1 LGDHCH
7 LAWNKSYPVLS
18 QKEIAAMNQV
28 EIDGKSY
35 FMPSEWNELT
45 KKQVLFISRLFQGQL
60 TMVDFKLRALFD
72 FLSVKPKVIKRIHPE
87 DAYFLCESLDFL
99 FKEVSLT
106 KNLLPVLRTGRRK
119 FLGPSDAMMNCTFGE
134 FTMASSL
141 LDSFLK
147 TKEQKYLDEM
157 VAVFYRPRKWFWFI
171 RKDYSDNQ
179 DPRKKFV
186 NRSLKRRCQIIAS
199 LKYEVKYS
207 IFLFFSGVLNS
218 LPNLYPYVYEQQGG
232 TGSEDNGWASLIISL
247 ADGKTDDKSLET
259 VMNSNLYNV
268 FIGLNKKAKE
278 YHEYMSKI
286 DSYDRH

>member
-1 LGDHCH
+1 
-7 LAWNKSYPVLS
+7 
-18 QKEIAAMNQV
+18 MNQV
-28 EIDGKSY
+28 ELDGTIY
-35 FMPSEWNELT
+35 FMPSDWNELT
-45 KKQVLFISRLFQGQL
+45 RKQVLFISRLFQEQL
-60 TMVDFKLRALFD
+60 TMMDFKLRVLLK
-72 FLSVKPKVIKRIHPE
+72 FLSLKQKVIKRIHHD

-106 KNLLPVLRTGRRK
+106 KNLLPVLQTGRRK
-119 FLGPSDAMMNCTFGE
+119 YLGPVDAMMNCTFGE
-134 FTMASSL
+134 FTMANSL
-141 LDSFLK
+141 LDSFSK

-171 RKDYSDNQ
+171 RKCFTDNQ
-179 DPRKKFV
+179 DPRKSFV
-186 NRSLKRRCQIIAS
+186 NRTLKKRCRRIS
-199 LKYEVKYS
+199 RLDYEIKYS

-218 LPNLYPYVYEQQGG
+218 LPLLYPYIYEQQGG

-247 ADGKTDDKSLET
+247 ADGKTDDRSLET

-286 DSYDRH
+286 ESYDRH

>member
-1 LGDHCH
+1 
-7 LAWNKSYPVLS
+7 
-18 QKEIAAMNQV
+18 MNQV
-28 EIDGKSY
+28 EIDGKTY
-35 FMPSEWNELT
+35 FMPSDWNELT
-45 KKQVLFISRLFQGQL
+45 RKQVLFISRLFQGQL
-60 TMVDFKLRALFD
+60 TIIDFKIKALIK
-72 FLSVKPKVIKRIHPE
+72 FLTLKPKVLKRIHHD

-119 FLGPSDAMMNCTFGE
+119 YLGPADGMMNCTFGE
-134 FTMASSL
+134 FTMANSL
-141 LDSFLK
+141 LDSFSK

-157 VAVFYRPRKWFWFI
+157 VAVFYRPRKRFWFI
-171 RKDYSDNQ
+171 RKAYSDNQ

-186 NRSLKRRCQIIAS
+186 NRSLKRRCQRIAT
-199 LKYEVKYS
+199 LDYEVKYS

-218 LPNLYPYVYEQQGG
+218 LPLLYPYVYEQQGG

-278 YHEYMSKI
+278 YHEYMHKI

>member
-1 LGDHCH
+1 M
-7 LAWNKSYPVLS
+7 NK
-18 QKEIAAMNQV
+18 V
-28 EIDGKSY
+28 EIDGKTY
-35 FMPSEWNELT
+35 FMPSDWNELT
-45 KKQVLFISRLFQGQL
+45 KKQILLVSRLFQGQL
-60 TMVDFKLRALFD
+60 TIVDFKLRALFK
-72 FLSVKPKVIKRIHPE
+72 FLSVSPKVLKRIHPE
-87 DAYFLCESLDFL
+87 DAYFLGESLDFL

-106 KNLLPVLRTGRRK
+106 KNLLLVLRTGRRK
-119 FLGPSDAMMNCTFGE
+119 YFGPADAMMNCTFGE
-134 FTMASSL
+134 FTMANSL
-141 LDSFLK
+141 LDSFSK

-157 VAVFYRPRKWFWFI
+157 VAVFYRPRQWLWFI
-171 RKDYSDNQ
+171 RKAFTDNQ

-186 NRSLKRRCQIIAS
+186 NRSLKRRCQRIAT
-199 LKYEVKYS
+199 LEYEVKYS

-218 LPNLYPYVYEQQGG
+218 LPKLYPYVYEQQGG

-286 DSYDRH
+286 ESYDRH

>member
-1 LGDHCH
+1 
-7 LAWNKSYPVLS
+7 
-18 QKEIAAMNQV
+18 MNQV

-45 KKQVLFISRLFQGQL
+45 KKQVLFISRMFQGQL
-60 TMVDFKLRALFD
+60 SVVDFRLRALFN
-72 FLSVKPKVIKRIHPE
+72 FLPVRSKVFKRIRQE
-87 DAYFLCESLDFL
+87 DVYFLCESLDFL

-106 KNLLPVLRTGRRK
+106 RNLLPVLRTCKRK
-119 FLGPSDAMMNCTFGE
+119 YIGPADAMMNCTFGE
-134 FTMASSL
+134 FTMANSL
-141 LDSFLK
+141 LNSFSK

-171 RKDYSDNQ
+171 RKCFTDNQ
-179 DPRKKFV
+179 DPRKSFV
-186 NRSLKRRCQIIAS
+186 NRTLKKRCRRIS
-199 LKYEVKYS
+199 RLDYEIKYS

-218 LPNLYPYVYEQQGG
+218 FPLLYPYVYQQQGD
-232 TGSEDNGWASLIISL
+232 TGNEDNGWASLIISL
-247 ADGKTDDKSLET
+247 ADGKTDDRSLET

-286 DSYDRH
+286 ESYDRH

>member
-1 LGDHCH
+1 
-7 LAWNKSYPVLS
+7 
-18 QKEIAAMNQV
+18 MNQV
-28 EIDGKSY
+28 EIDGKTYS
-35 FMPSEWNELT
+35 MPSDWNELT
-45 KKQVLFISRLFQGQL
+45 RKLVVFVSRLFQGHL
-60 TMVDFKLRALFD
+60 CMADFKLRALFD
-72 FLSVKPKVIKRIHPE
+72 FLSLKKKVIKRIHPE

-106 KNLLPVLRTGRRK
+106 RNLLPVIRTGWRK
-119 FLGPSDAMMNCTFGE
+119 CVGPSDAMMNCTFGE
-134 FTMASSL
+134 FTMANSL
-141 LDSFLK
+141 LDSFSK
-147 TKEQKYLDEM
+147 TKEQKHLDEM

-171 RKDYSDNQ
+171 RKAYSDNQ

-186 NRSLKRRCQIIAS
+186 NRSLKKRCQRISRLNYDI
-199 LKYEVKYS
+199 KYS

-218 LPNLYPYVYEQQGG
+218 LPVLYPYVYQQNEDA
-232 TGSEDNGWASLIISL
+232 GSADNGWASLIISL

-278 YHEYMSKI
+278 YHEYMHKI